1 MATATIPTVEP
12 SRILAERAVIPK
24 SMEPLEV
31 ELHTLYREL
40 PRLLSDGVA
49 GRFAVI
55 RGTQIDSLW
64 DTRHDA
70 SQYAHEKFD
79 DPIFLTQKIDPRLLP
94 ELVRIFGPYPDPEA
108 TADAD
113 S

>member
-1 MATATIPTVEP
+1 
-12 SRILAERAVIPK
+12 
-24 SMEPLEV
+24 MEPLES
-31 ELHTLYREL
+31 ELQTLYREL
-40 PRLLSDGVA
+40 PRLLSAGEA

-79 DPIFLTQKIDPRLLP
+79 DPRFLTQKIDPRLLP
-94 ELVRIFGPYPDPEA
+94 ELVRIFGPYPKEA
-108 TADAD
+108 DDTD